1 MLGVATLGFH
11 IDSSFQYLM
20 FDQAFFLLLV
30 TAGLN
35 IAVDA
40 LARRYRPR
48 EVVMDDPCS
57 R

>member
-1 MLGVATLGFH
+1 
-11 IDSSFQYLM
+11 M

-40 LARRYRPR
+40 IARRYRPR
-48 EVVMDDPCS
+48 DTYAHAEHRLPGDAAC
-57 R
+57 